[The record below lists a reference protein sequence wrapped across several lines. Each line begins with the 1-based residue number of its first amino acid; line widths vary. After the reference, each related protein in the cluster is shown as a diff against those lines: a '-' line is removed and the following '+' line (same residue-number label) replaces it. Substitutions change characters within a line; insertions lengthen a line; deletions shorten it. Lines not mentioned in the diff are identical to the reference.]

1 MKFLLAL
8 GPRLNRHLPE
18 ASYALPVALA
28 KVGLGLLL
36 VTKEH
41 DSAAQK
47 RGIALLGE
55 GFPAMLSEDV
65 LGDFLLIFL
74 LSPQNTLPPL

>member
-1 MKFLLAL
+1 VKFLLAL

-41 DSAAQK
+41 DSASKNVVSRYWARVSLQC
-47 RGIALLGE
+47 
-55 GFPAMLSEDV
+55 
-65 LGDFLLIFL
+65 
-74 LSPQNTLPPL
+74 